1 MKKLAVFAIIVLIFG
16 TISPSLVDRAYGQSD
31 PSILLRI
38 AVQAD
43 KQIVNQLDR
52 VYGDQIPNNLQILY
66 DKGHRAVYSLD
77 ESLPNDIEKAKQDF
91 LLAMNSFMQISR
103 TISQSSEKVVVVTV
117 SDKSN
122 RHLTSEIDRLE
133 KYVLTLKTISKK
145 LDAKINFENID
156 DLLLKT
162 RNQINNGTEI
172 PSETIIQLKSSI
184 TSIEKDKI
192 RAKRLY
198 NTLDRIGLLA
208 HVKVEDIINYGESL
222 GTGVAVELNLKY
234 DFLCTVLEAPFTSIA
249 DVALKRYKIFPT
261 KLTFIDRNSPNETSI
276 YDVGFELIIVAYIRP
291 NCFFKNCCDSFRDLP
306 DKFNNPT
313 LSSYIVPSREI
324 VYVLRSC
331 VSPHKETIS

>member
-16 TISPSLVDRAYGQSD
+16 TVSPSLVDRAYGQND

-122 RHLTSEIDRLE
+122 RDLTSEIDRLE
-133 KYVLTLKTISKK
+133 KYVKTLEKISKK
-145 LDAKINFENID
+145 YNTNVESDFIKIY
-156 DLLLKT
+156 DLIQEL
-162 RNQINNGTEI
+162 RIQINNG
-172 PSETIIQLKSSI
+172 
-184 TSIEKDKI
+184 
-192 RAKRLY
+192 
-198 NTLDRIGLLA
+198 
-208 HVKVEDIINYGESL
+208 YGEYDDVINEIKIILDSIKNDIRESAIKHRSDFIKRFFDRL
-222 GTGVAVELNLKY
+222 LNQIDKLLTHAQNNDVDQIQIDKASALILEIRELLSKNQINDAKVVYVELKELMEIIGY
-234 DFLCTVLEAPFTSIA
+234 SIQ
-249 DVALKRYKIFPT
+249 IT
-261 KLTFIDRNSPNETSI
+261 
-276 YDVGFELIIVAYIRP
+276 
-291 NCFFKNCCDSFRDLP
+291 
-306 DKFNNPT
+306 
-313 LSSYIVPSREI
+313 
-324 VYVLRSC
+324 
-331 VSPHKETIS
+331 

>member
-133 KYVLTLKTISKK
+133 KYVKTLEKISKK
-145 LDAKINFENID
+145 YNTNVESDFIKIY
-156 DLLLKT
+156 DLIQEL
-162 RNQINNGTEI
+162 RIQINNGYGAYDDVINEI
-172 PSETIIQLKSSI
+172 KIILDSVKNDIRESAIKQKSDFIKRFFDRLLNQVDKLLTHAQNNDVDQIQIDKASALILEIRELLSKNQINDAKVVFAELKGLMEKIGYPIRI
-184 TSIEKDKI
+184 T
-192 RAKRLY
+192 
-198 NTLDRIGLLA
+198 
-208 HVKVEDIINYGESL
+208 
-222 GTGVAVELNLKY
+222 
-234 DFLCTVLEAPFTSIA
+234 
-249 DVALKRYKIFPT
+249 
-261 KLTFIDRNSPNETSI
+261 
-276 YDVGFELIIVAYIRP
+276 
-291 NCFFKNCCDSFRDLP
+291 
-306 DKFNNPT
+306 
-313 LSSYIVPSREI
+313 
-324 VYVLRSC
+324 
-331 VSPHKETIS
+331 

>member
-133 KYVLTLKTISKK
+133 KYVKTLEKISKK
-145 LDAKINFENID
+145 YNTNVESDFIKIY
-156 DLLLKT
+156 DLIQEL
-162 RNQINNGTEI
+162 RIQINNG
-172 PSETIIQLKSSI
+172 
-184 TSIEKDKI
+184 
-192 RAKRLY
+192 
-198 NTLDRIGLLA
+198 
-208 HVKVEDIINYGESL
+208 YGEYDDVINEIKIILDSIKNDIRESAIKQRSDFIKRFFDRL
-222 GTGVAVELNLKY
+222 LNQVDKLLTHAQNNDVDQIQIDKASALILEIRELLSKNQINDAKVVFAELKG
-234 DFLCTVLEAPFTSIA
+234 LME
-249 DVALKRYKIFPT
+249 KIGYP
-261 KLTFIDRNSPNETSI
+261 
-276 YDVGFELIIVAYIRP
+276 IRI
-291 NCFFKNCCDSFRDLP
+291 
-306 DKFNNPT
+306 T
-313 LSSYIVPSREI
+313 
-324 VYVLRSC
+324 
-331 VSPHKETIS
+331 

>member
-122 RHLTSEIDRLE
+122 RDLTSEIDRLE
-133 KYVLTLKTISKK
+133 KYVKTLEKISKK
-145 LDAKINFENID
+145 YNTNVESDFIKIY
-156 DLLLKT
+156 DLIQEL
-162 RNQINNGTEI
+162 RIQINNG
-172 PSETIIQLKSSI
+172 
-184 TSIEKDKI
+184 
-192 RAKRLY
+192 
-198 NTLDRIGLLA
+198 
-208 HVKVEDIINYGESL
+208 YGEYDDVINEIKIILDSIKNDIRESAIKQRSDFIKRFFDRL
-222 GTGVAVELNLKY
+222 LNQVDKLLTHAQNNDVDQIQIDKASALILEIRELLSKNQINDAKVVFAELK
-234 DFLCTVLEAPFTSIA
+234 
-249 DVALKRYKIFPT
+249 
-261 KLTFIDRNSPNETSI
+261 
-276 YDVGFELIIVAYIRP
+276 ELM
-291 NCFFKNCCDSFRDLP
+291 KNIGYAIHI
-306 DKFNNPT
+306 T
-313 LSSYIVPSREI
+313 
-324 VYVLRSC
+324 
-331 VSPHKETIS
+331 

>member
-16 TISPSLVDRAYGQSD
+16 TISPSLVDHAYGQSD

-77 ESLPNDIEKAKQDF
+77 KSLPNDIEKAKQDF

-133 KYVLTLKTISKK
+133 KYVKTLEKISKK
-145 LDAKINFENID
+145 YNTNVESDFIKIYDLIQELRIQINDGYGTYDDVINEIKIILDSVKNDIRESAIKQKSDFIKRFFDRLLNQVDKILTHAQDNDVDQIQID
-156 DLLLKT
+156 KAHALILEIRELLSK
-162 RNQINNGTEI
+162 NQINDAKVVFAE
-172 PSETIIQLKSSI
+172 LKGLMEKIGYPIRI
-184 TSIEKDKI
+184 T
-192 RAKRLY
+192 
-198 NTLDRIGLLA
+198 
-208 HVKVEDIINYGESL
+208 
-222 GTGVAVELNLKY
+222 
-234 DFLCTVLEAPFTSIA
+234 
-249 DVALKRYKIFPT
+249 
-261 KLTFIDRNSPNETSI
+261 
-276 YDVGFELIIVAYIRP
+276 
-291 NCFFKNCCDSFRDLP
+291 
-306 DKFNNPT
+306 
-313 LSSYIVPSREI
+313 
-324 VYVLRSC
+324 
-331 VSPHKETIS
+331 

>member
-122 RHLTSEIDRLE
+122 RDLTSEIDRLE
-133 KYVLTLKTISKK
+133 KYVKTLEKISKK
-145 LDAKINFENID
+145 YNTNVESDFIKIY
-156 DLLLKT
+156 DLIQEL
-162 RNQINNGTEI
+162 RIQINNGYGTYDDVINEI
-172 PSETIIQLKSSI
+172 KIILDSIKNDIRESAIKQRSDFIKRFFDRLLNQVDKLLTHAQNNDVDQIQIDKASALILEIRELLSKNQINDAKVVFAELKELMKNIGYSI
-184 TSIEKDKI
+184 
-192 RAKRLY
+192 
-198 NTLDRIGLLA
+198 RI
-208 HVKVEDIINYGESL
+208 
-222 GTGVAVELNLKY
+222 T
-234 DFLCTVLEAPFTSIA
+234 
-249 DVALKRYKIFPT
+249 
-261 KLTFIDRNSPNETSI
+261 
-276 YDVGFELIIVAYIRP
+276 
-291 NCFFKNCCDSFRDLP
+291 
-306 DKFNNPT
+306 
-313 LSSYIVPSREI
+313 
-324 VYVLRSC
+324 
-331 VSPHKETIS
+331 

>member
-122 RHLTSEIDRLE
+122 RDLTSEIDRLE
-133 KYVLTLKTISKK
+133 KYVKTLEKISKK
-145 LDAKINFENID
+145 YNTNVESDFIKIY
-156 DLLLKT
+156 DLIQEL
-162 RNQINNGTEI
+162 RIQINNG
-172 PSETIIQLKSSI
+172 
-184 TSIEKDKI
+184 
-192 RAKRLY
+192 
-198 NTLDRIGLLA
+198 
-208 HVKVEDIINYGESL
+208 YGEYDDVINEIKVILDSIKNDIRESAIKQRSDFIKRFFDRL
-222 GTGVAVELNLKY
+222 LNQVDKLLTHAQNNDVDQIQIDKASALILEIRELLSKNQINDAKVVFAELK
-234 DFLCTVLEAPFTSIA
+234 
-249 DVALKRYKIFPT
+249 
-261 KLTFIDRNSPNETSI
+261 
-276 YDVGFELIIVAYIRP
+276 ELM
-291 NCFFKNCCDSFRDLP
+291 KNIGYAIHI
-306 DKFNNPT
+306 T
-313 LSSYIVPSREI
+313 
-324 VYVLRSC
+324 
-331 VSPHKETIS
+331 

>member
-16 TISPSLVDRAYGQSD
+16 TISPSLVDHAYGQSD

-77 ESLPNDIEKAKQDF
+77 KSLPNDIEKAKQDF

-133 KYVLTLKTISKK
+133 KYVKTLEKISKK
-145 LDAKINFENID
+145 YNTNVESDFIKIYDLIQELRIQINDGYGTYDDVINEIKIILDSVKNDIRESAIKQKSDFIKRFFDRLLNQVDKILTHAQDNDVDQIQID
-156 DLLLKT
+156 KASALILEIRELLSK
-162 RNQINNGTEI
+162 NQINDAKVVFAE
-172 PSETIIQLKSSI
+172 LKGLMEKIGYPIRI
-184 TSIEKDKI
+184 T
-192 RAKRLY
+192 
-198 NTLDRIGLLA
+198 
-208 HVKVEDIINYGESL
+208 
-222 GTGVAVELNLKY
+222 
-234 DFLCTVLEAPFTSIA
+234 
-249 DVALKRYKIFPT
+249 
-261 KLTFIDRNSPNETSI
+261 
-276 YDVGFELIIVAYIRP
+276 
-291 NCFFKNCCDSFRDLP
+291 
-306 DKFNNPT
+306 
-313 LSSYIVPSREI
+313 
-324 VYVLRSC
+324 
-331 VSPHKETIS
+331 

>member
-16 TISPSLVDRAYGQSD
+16 TISPSLVDRAYGQND

-133 KYVLTLKTISKK
+133 KYVKTLEKISKK
-145 LDAKINFENID
+145 YNTNVESDFIKIY
-156 DLLLKT
+156 DLIQEL
-162 RNQINNGTEI
+162 RIQINNGYGEYDDVINEI
-172 PSETIIQLKSSI
+172 KIILDSVKNDIRESAIKQKSDFI
-184 TSIEKDKI
+184 KRFFDRLLNQVDKI
-192 RAKRLY
+192 LTHAQDNDVDQIQIDKAHALILEIRELLSKNQINDAKVVFAELKGFMEKIGY
-198 NTLDRIGLLA
+198 PIRI
-208 HVKVEDIINYGESL
+208 
-222 GTGVAVELNLKY
+222 T
-234 DFLCTVLEAPFTSIA
+234 
-249 DVALKRYKIFPT
+249 
-261 KLTFIDRNSPNETSI
+261 
-276 YDVGFELIIVAYIRP
+276 
-291 NCFFKNCCDSFRDLP
+291 
-306 DKFNNPT
+306 
-313 LSSYIVPSREI
+313 
-324 VYVLRSC
+324 
-331 VSPHKETIS
+331 